1 MAARSSIW
9 TAAVLGVAF
18 GALVGG
24 GIALAAS
31 AAKSARLQD
40 ALTTQTDLRS
50 KADSRAEKAE
60 ADLATA
66 RAEIDALRLA
76 AKSPT
81 SGSQTS
87 AQATETPAG
96 QGSQSQPVRQFT
108 FVHSVSTGSSPKIV
122 ADYAQFLTGK
132 PAADAA
138 TAHGDESPPPNDY
151 YIVNDNK
158 KLRTLPV
165 KAGISVK
172 LVSKADGT
180 TDAEGYL
187 LPLDKWAANFAAPTM
202 TNSGIISAGYWVTLK
217 DGVVVAIEEQYVP

>member
-1 MAARSSIW
+1 MAARNSIW

-18 GALVGG
+18 GALIGG

-31 AAKSARLQD
+31 SAKSARLQE
-40 ALTTQTDLRS
+40 ALATQTDLRS
-50 KADSRAEKAE
+50 KADSLAEKAQT
-60 ADLATA
+60 DLVSA
-66 RAEIDALRLA
+66 RAQIDALKLA
-76 AKSPT
+76 AKPPAT
-81 SGSQTS
+81 GNQAS
-87 AQATETPAG
+87 AQSTETPTG
-96 QGSQSQPVRQFT
+96 QGSQAKPLRQFT
-108 FVHSVSTGSSPKIV
+108 FVHSVSTGASPKMV

-158 KLRTLPV
+158 KLRTLPI
-165 KAGISVK
+165 KPGISVK

-187 LPLDKWAANFAAPTM
+187 LTLDKWAANFAAPTP
-202 TNSGIISAGYWVTLK
+202 TNSGIISAGYWITIK
-217 DGVVVAIEEQYVP
+217 DGIVVAVEEQYVP

>member
-1 MAARSSIW
+1 MAARNSIW
-9 TAAVLGVAF
+9 TAAVLGVAL
-18 GALVGG
+18 GALLGG

-31 AAKSARLQD
+31 SAKSARLQD
-40 ALTTQTDLRS
+40 ALTAQTDLRS

-60 ADLATA
+60 SELVSA

-81 SGSQTS
+81 TGSQTS

-96 QGSQSQPVRQFT
+96 QASQGQAVRQFT
-108 FVHSVSTGSSPKIV
+108 FVHSVSTGTSPKMV

-165 KAGISVK
+165 KPGISVK

-180 TDAEGYL
+180 TVAEGYL
-187 LPLDKWAANFAAPTM
+187 LTLDKWAANFAAPTP
-202 TNSGIISAGYWVTLK
+202 TNSGIISAGYWITIK
-217 DGVVVAIEEQYVP
+217 NGIVVAVEEQYVP